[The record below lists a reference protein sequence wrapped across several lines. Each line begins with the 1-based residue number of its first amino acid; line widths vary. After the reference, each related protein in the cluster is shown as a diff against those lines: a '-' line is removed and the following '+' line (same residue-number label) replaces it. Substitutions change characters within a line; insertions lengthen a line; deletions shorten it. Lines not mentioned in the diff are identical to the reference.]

1 MMVVK
6 VREKKGEDGHHS
18 PKSPSPR
25 TITMARIM
33 EQILMGVAVVVLKQW
48 IPSTM
53 KVMMTTEFIIINQS
67 TKSIKKRSEVWKQ
80 SNNDI

>member
-1 MMVVK
+1 
-6 VREKKGEDGHHS
+6 
-18 PKSPSPR
+18 
-25 TITMARIM
+25 MARIM

-67 TKSIKKRSEVWKQ
+67 TKSTRIKKRRRSVVWKQ